1 LGKYIKIYFWQA
13 VSLLFNFAA
22 IFVVTPFISSNPSLY
37 GIYSVVIAA
46 YFFISYADFGFL
58 SAGMKYASESYAQK
72 SLTDEIEVI
81 GFAGMIFL
89 IFACL
94 YSIGVFFIAFNP
106 TVIFNGISSPEELLV
121 AKQLLILLALTC
133 PILVI
138 QRVIQIIHSVRM
150 MDYKFQRVLVLSNT
164 LKLLSVFLF
173 FGGGKYFIVEYFLFS
188 QVCVLLAVITGLIM
202 INSSLNYDLRAL
214 FRAFR
219 LSNKLFSKTKKLA
232 FTSIF
237 LTVSWIL
244 YYELDP
250 FAIARLFGSNSVAI
264 YAIGFSIITYFRS
277 IFGILFTPFI
287 ARFNH
292 FIGLKDTEG
301 LQLFFIKVMI
311 LFLPITLFPVLS
323 VFLTVDNFIL
333 TWVGSAY
340 TESISIAKTL
350 VLCYVFSF
358 ITYPAGILIMANEK
372 VKALY
377 YTSALQPVI
386 FWTGIIF
393 TYKYLGLESFAY
405 FKFIAF
411 FLESIVYIFLVL
423 KFLQID
429 FFELLRKVIIPIVI
443 PTILVIVIV
452 LMLHSYL
459 PITKGK
465 LNMLYYFIN
474 IWFAVLC
481 GFFAYYY
488 TSKVFK
494 ENVDN
499 IITSLLQKRLLKTN

>member
-1 LGKYIKIYFWQA
+1 M
-13 VSLLFNFAA
+13 LFNFAA
-22 IFVVTPFISSNPSLY
+22 IFVVTPFISSNPSLF
-37 GIYSVVIAA
+37 GIYSVVVAA

-58 SAGMKYASESYAQK
+58 SAGMKYAAESYAQK
-72 SLTDEIEVI
+72 NLTDEIEVI

-94 YSIGVFFIAFNP
+94 YSIGIFFIAFNP
-106 TVIFNGISSPEELLV
+106 TVLFSGASSLEELLV

-138 QRVIQIIHSVRM
+138 QRVIQIIHGVRM
-150 MDYKFQRVLVLSNT
+150 MDYKFQRVLVLSNS
-164 LKLLSVFLF
+164 LKLFSVFLF
-173 FGGGKYFIVEYFLFS
+173 FGGGKYYIVEYFLFS
-188 QVCVLLAVITGLIM
+188 QVCVLLAVIAGLVM
-202 INSSLNYDLRAL
+202 IKSSLNYDLRAL
-214 FRAFR
+214 FKAFR
-219 LSNKLFSKTKKLA
+219 LSKKLFAKTKKLA
-232 FTSIF
+232 FTTIF

-311 LFLPITLFPVLS
+311 LFLPITIFPVLA
-323 VFLTVDNFIL
+323 VFFTADNFIL

-340 TESISIAKTL
+340 TESIGIARTL

-386 FWTGIIF
+386 FWTGIVL
-393 TYKYLGLESFAY
+393 TYKFWGLESFAY

-411 FLESIVYIFLVL
+411 FLETVVYVALIL
-423 KFLQID
+423 KFLQISLLT
-429 FFELLRKVIIPIVI
+429 LLRKVIVPIVL
-443 PTILVIVIV
+443 PTVILIGIV
-452 LMLHSYL
+452 LMSHGYL
-459 PITKGK
+459 PVSKGK
-465 LNMLYYFIN
+465 LNMLYYFLSIGFSV
-474 IWFAVLC
+474 FA
-481 GFFAYYY
+481 GFVTYYF
-488 TSKVFK
+488 TSFVFR
-494 ENVDN
+494 ENVN
-499 IITSLLQKRLLKTN
+499 SIVSSFIKGKLLKST